1 MIEYIKAVLSE
12 NGMPSSKRWIGLLI
26 VVTVLI
32 GWSYSVYANG
42 MGEHETD
49 LAEVL
54 VITAGTLLGVTTV
67 ARAFSK
73 SNDQTSTDSQQTS
86 GGTTGGTDLEG

>member
-67 ARAFSK
+67 ARAFGK
-73 SNDQTSTDSQQTS
+73 TSNDSNNNDST
-86 GGTTGGTDLEG
+86 GTES